1 MPDDIVAQAKFYL
14 PVCNGYN
21 MVVATEQH
29 VNGNFTFFYYFPD
42 FHVTSFPVHCVHGC
56 SCQRT
61 QINQMQIKTKA
72 SSTAMK
78 VERKLSFYQK
88 ALLNVTFR

>member
-29 VNGNFTFFYYFPD
+29 VNGNFTFFIIFQI
-42 FHVTSFPVHCVHGC
+42 FMLPVFQYIVSIVAAVSGH
-56 SCQRT
+56 R
-61 QINQMQIKTKA
+61 
-72 SSTAMK
+72 
-78 VERKLSFYQK
+78 
-88 ALLNVTFR
+88 